1 MEMVSSNDHIDRR
14 MHLDAADLRTRKVL
28 FIIDMVNV
36 VILNNREHTT

>member
-1 MEMVSSNDHIDRR
+1 

>member
-1 MEMVSSNDHIDRR
+1 

-36 VILNNREHTT
+36 VILNNREHTA

>member
-1 MEMVSSNDHIDRR
+1 MEMVSSNDHIDCC

-36 VILNNREHTT
+36 VILNNREHTA